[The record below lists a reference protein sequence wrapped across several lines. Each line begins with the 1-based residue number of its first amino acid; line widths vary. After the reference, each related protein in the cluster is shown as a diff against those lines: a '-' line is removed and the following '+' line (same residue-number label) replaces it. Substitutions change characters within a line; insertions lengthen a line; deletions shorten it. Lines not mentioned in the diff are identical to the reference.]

1 MLVQDLVSVLC
12 LRYLKQSGIDLWQYA
27 LPLTRR
33 SSELKL
39 PHMRYGIFN
48 LPSLSAADRANGA
61 DRLHTTVEQAAY
73 GEELG
78 FDSVWLAEHHFH
90 SFGGTLSSPP
100 VIGAAI
106 AQRTRKI
113 RIGTAVTLLPYH
125 NPLRIAE
132 DYATLDCLSRGRL
145 EFGIGHGFIKWES
158 LTFGTPLEELR
169 ERFKENLE
177 IILRAW
183 SEPKFSHKGRFYQ
196 YQNVELLPRPA
207 QQPYPSVW
215 MGATSTSESF
225 EFAGRS
231 GFHLMLIPF
240 LHEIDELGTMVQA
253 YKKARQAGGHD
264 PATARVIAMYHIY
277 VGENSAE
284 ARATAE
290 PALAAYH
297 GAAAEARNLTQGIP
311 EPETYRTHDE
321 HRAKMRKLTFNDL
334 VDQNRVL
341 VGSAAEVRDKVE
353 HVRERLH
360 LTDLAGNF
368 ALGSLPDA
376 STRATLRRFMDQ
388 VAPKV

>member
-1 MLVQDLVSVLC
+1 
-12 LRYLKQSGIDLWQYA
+12 
-27 LPLTRR
+27 
-33 SSELKL
+33 
-39 PHMRYGIFN
+39 MRYGIFY
-48 LPSLSAADRANGA
+48 LPSLGPDRSDGA
-61 DRLHTTVEQAAY
+61 DRLCTIVEQSAF

-90 SFGGTLSSPP
+90 SFGGILSSPT

-106 AQRTRKI
+106 AQRTSTI

-158 LTFGTPLEELR
+158 LTFGAPLDELR
-169 ERFKENLE
+169 DRFKENLD

-183 SEPKFSHKGRFYQ
+183 SEPRFSHAGRFYR
-196 YQNVELLPRPA
+196 YKDVELLPRPA
-207 QQPYPSVW
+207 QKPYPAVW
-215 MGATSTSESF
+215 MGATSTAESF

-240 LHEIDELGTMVQA
+240 LHEIEELREMVEL
-253 YKKARQAGGHD
+253 YLKSRQAAGHD
-264 PATARVIAMYHIY
+264 RASARIIAMYHIY

-297 GAAAEARNLTQGIP
+297 AAAAEARNLTQGIA
-311 EPETYRTHDE
+311 EPESYRTHDE

-341 VGSAAEVRDKVE
+341 IGDAAEVREKVA

-368 ALGSLPDA
+368 ALGSLPDQP
-376 STRATLRRFMDQ
+376 TRATLRRFIEE
-388 VAPKV
+388 VAAKV

>member
-1 MLVQDLVSVLC
+1 
-12 LRYLKQSGIDLWQYA
+12 
-27 LPLTRR
+27 
-33 SSELKL
+33 
-39 PHMRYGIFN
+39 MRYGIFY
-48 LPSLSAADRANGA
+48 LPSLTAADRANGA
-61 DRLHTTVEQAAY
+61 ARLREVVEQSAY
-73 GEELG
+73 AEELG

-90 SFGGTLSSPP
+90 SFGGILSSPT

-106 AQRTRKI
+106 AQRTSKI

-132 DYATLDCLSRGRL
+132 DYATLDCLSGGRL

-177 IILRAW
+177 IILKSW
-183 SEPKFSHKGRFYQ
+183 TKTNFSHKGRFYQ
-196 YQNVELLPRPA
+196 FDNVEVLPRPV
-207 QQPYPSVW
+207 QRPYPTIW
-215 MGATSTSESF
+215 MGATSTAESF

-240 LHEIDELGTMVQA
+240 LHEIEELREMVEIYLTA
-253 YKKARQAGGHD
+253 HRAAGHD
-264 PATARVIAMYHIY
+264 PKTARVIAMYHIY
-277 VGENSAE
+277 VGENAAE
-284 ARATAE
+284 ARSTAE

-297 GAAAEARNLTQGIP
+297 AAAAEARNLTQGIP
-311 EPETYRTHDE
+311 EPESYRTHDE

-334 VDQNRVL
+334 VSQNRVL
-341 VGSAAEVRDKVE
+341 VGDAAEVREKVA
-353 HVRERLH
+353 HVRERLQ

-376 STRATLRRFMDQ
+376 PTRATLRRFMEQ
-388 VAPKV
+388 VGARV

>member
-1 MLVQDLVSVLC
+1 MAI
-12 LRYLKQSGIDLWQYA
+12 RPSGSQ
-27 LPLTRR
+27 
-33 SSELKL
+33 SELTVVCFSSNFGI
-39 PHMRYGIFN
+39 MRYGIFF
-48 LPSLSAADRANGA
+48 LPSLTGA
-61 DRLHTTVEQAAY
+61 DSANAAERLHAIVEQAAY

-90 SFGGTLSSPP
+90 SFGGILSSPP

-106 AQRTRKI
+106 AQRTANI

-132 DYATLDCLSRGRL
+132 DYATLDCLSGGRL

-169 ERFKENLE
+169 ERFQETLA

-183 SEPKFSHKGRFYQ
+183 SGTKFSHEGRFYR
-196 YQNVELLPRPA
+196 YGGIEVLPRPA
-207 QQPYPSVW
+207 QRPFPTVW
-215 MGATSTSESF
+215 MGATSTEESF
-225 EFAGRS
+225 SFAGRS

-240 LHEIDELGTMVQA
+240 LHEIDELREMVEV
-253 YKKARQAGGHD
+253 YLTARRAAGHD
-264 PATARVIAMYHIY
+264 MNTARIIAMYHVY
-277 VGENSAE
+277 VGENASE

-290 PALAAYH
+290 PALAGYH
-297 GAAAEARNLTQGIP
+297 SAAAEARNLTQGIP
-311 EPETYRTHDE
+311 EPASYRTHDE

-334 VDQNRVL
+334 VEQNRVL
-341 VGSAAEVRDKVE
+341 VGDAAEVREKVA

-368 ALGSLPDA
+368 ALGNLPDA
-376 STRATLRRFMDQ
+376 PTRGTLRRFIEE
-388 VAPKV
+388 VAPKL

>member
-1 MLVQDLVSVLC
+1 
-12 LRYLKQSGIDLWQYA
+12 
-27 LPLTRR
+27 
-33 SSELKL
+33 
-39 PHMRYGIFN
+39 MRYGIFH
-48 LPSLSAADRANGA
+48 LPALIAAGRSGGTG
-61 DRLHTTVEQAAY
+61 RLHAIVEQSAY

-90 SFGGTLSSPP
+90 SFGGILSSPP

-106 AQRTRKI
+106 AQRTSKI
-113 RIGTAVTLLPYH
+113 RIGTAVALLPYH

-132 DYATLDCLSRGRL
+132 DYATLDCLSGGRL

-169 ERFKENLE
+169 DRFKENLD
-177 IILRAW
+177 IILKAW
-183 SEPKFSHKGRFYQ
+183 GQAKFSYESRSYR
-196 YQNVELLPRPA
+196 YDNVELLPRPV
-207 QQPYPSVW
+207 QKPSPAVW
-215 MGATSTSESF
+215 MGATSTAESF

-240 LHEIDELGTMVQA
+240 LHEIDELRSMVEI
-253 YKKARQAGGHD
+253 YLNARGAAGHD
-264 PATARVIAMYHIY
+264 PKTARVIAMYHIY
-277 VGENSAE
+277 VGENSSE

-297 GAAAEARNLTQGIP
+297 AAAAEARNLTQGIP
-311 EPETYRTHDE
+311 EPESYRTHDE

-334 VDQNRVL
+334 VEQNRVL
-341 VGSAAEVRDKVE
+341 VGDAAEAREKVA

-368 ALGSLPDA
+368 ALGSLSDHP
-376 STRATLRRFMDQ
+376 TRATLRRFIEQ
-388 VAPKV
+388 VAPKS

>member
-1 MLVQDLVSVLC
+1 
-12 LRYLKQSGIDLWQYA
+12 
-27 LPLTRR
+27 
-33 SSELKL
+33 
-39 PHMRYGIFN
+39 MRYGIFH
-48 LPSLSAADRANGA
+48 LPALSAADRADGLDHMRA
-61 DRLHTTVEQAAY
+61 IIEQTAY
-73 GEELG
+73 GEKLG

-90 SFGGTLSSPP
+90 SFGGILASPP

-106 AQRTRKI
+106 AQRTTKI

-132 DYATLDCLSRGRL
+132 DYATLDCLSGGRL

-158 LTFGTPLEELR
+158 LTFGVPLDELR
-169 ERFKENLE
+169 ERFRESLE
-177 IILRAW
+177 IVLKAW
-183 SEPKFSHKGRFYQ
+183 SEPKFTHKGKSYQ
-196 YQNVELLPRPA
+196 YDNVELLPRPA
-207 QQPYPSVW
+207 QKPYPTVW
-215 MGATSTSESF
+215 MGATSTAESF

-240 LHEIDELGTMVQA
+240 LHEIDELREMVEI
-253 YKKARQAGGHD
+253 YLNARQSAGHD
-264 PATARVIAMYHIY
+264 HATARVIAMYHIY
-277 VGENSAE
+277 VGESSAE

-297 GAAAEARNLTQGIP
+297 AAAAEARNLTQGVP
-311 EPETYRTHDE
+311 EPPSYRTHDE

-341 VGSAAEVRDKVE
+341 VGDAAEVRDKVA

-360 LTDLAGNF
+360 LTDLTGNF

-376 STRATLRRFMDQ
+376 PTRATLRRFMEQ
-388 VAPKV
+388 VAPVA

>member
-1 MLVQDLVSVLC
+1 
-12 LRYLKQSGIDLWQYA
+12 
-27 LPLTRR
+27 
-33 SSELKL
+33 
-39 PHMRYGIFN
+39 MRFGIFH
-48 LPSLSAADRANGA
+48 LPSLTAADHTNGA
-61 DRLHTTVEQAAY
+61 DRLHSIVEHAAY

-90 SFGGTLSSPP
+90 SFGGILSSPP

-106 AQRTRKI
+106 AQRTAKI

-145 EFGIGHGFIKWES
+145 EFGVGHGFIKWES
-158 LTFGTPLEELR
+158 LTFGTPLEDLR
-169 ERFKENLE
+169 NRFKENLK
-177 IILRAW
+177 IILNAW
-183 SEPKFSHKGRFYQ
+183 SEPKFSHNGNSYQ
-196 YQNVELLPRPA
+196 YDNVELLPRPV
-207 QQPYPSVW
+207 QKPYPTVW
-215 MGATSTSESF
+215 MGATSTAESF

-240 LHEIDELGTMVQA
+240 LHEIDELRAMVTM
-253 YKKARQAGGHD
+253 YLNARRAAGLD
-264 PATARVIAMYHIY
+264 VDTARIIAMYHIY
-277 VGENSAE
+277 VGESADE

-297 GAAAEARNLTQGIP
+297 AAAAEARNLTQGIP
-311 EPETYRTHDE
+311 EPESYRTHDE

-334 VDQNRVL
+334 VEQDRVL
-341 VGSAAEVRDKVE
+341 VGDAAEVRDKVA

-368 ALGSLPDA
+368 ALGSLPD
-376 STRATLRRFMDQ
+376 SMTRATLRRFIEQ
-388 VAPKV
+388 VAPKS

>member
-1 MLVQDLVSVLC
+1 M
-12 LRYLKQSGIDLWQYA
+12 K
-27 LPLTRR
+27 
-33 SSELKL
+33 
-39 PHMRYGIFN
+39 YGIFF
-48 LPSLSAADRANGA
+48 LPSLTAGDRDDAAGTLRCI
-61 DRLHTTVEQAAY
+61 VEQSAY

-90 SFGGTLSSPP
+90 SFGGFLSSPP
-100 VIGAAI
+100 VIGAAM
-106 AQRTRKI
+106 AQRTAKI

-125 NPLRIAE
+125 NPVRIAE
-132 DYATLDCLSRGRL
+132 DYATLDCLSGGRL

-169 ERFKENLE
+169 YRFKQSLE
-177 IILRAW
+177 IILKAW
-183 SEPKFSHKGRFYQ
+183 SEPRFSHKGRSYQ
-196 YQNVELLPRPA
+196 YDNVELLPRTV
-207 QQPYPSVW
+207 QKPYPTVW
-215 MGATSTSESF
+215 MGATSTAESF

-240 LHEIDELGTMVQA
+240 LHEIDELRSMVEIYLNA
-253 YKKARQAGGHD
+253 YRMAGHD
-264 PATARVIAMYHIY
+264 PKTARVIAMYHIY

-297 GAAAEARNLTQGIP
+297 AAAAEARNLTQGIP
-311 EPETYRTHDE
+311 EPESYRTHDE
-321 HRAKMRKLTFNDL
+321 HRAKMRKLKFDDL

-341 VGSAAEVRDKVE
+341 VGDAAEVREKVA

-376 STRATLRRFMDQ
+376 PTRATLQRFIED

>member
-1 MLVQDLVSVLC
+1 
-12 LRYLKQSGIDLWQYA
+12 
-27 LPLTRR
+27 
-33 SSELKL
+33 
-39 PHMRYGIFN
+39 MRFGIFH
-48 LPSLSAADRANGA
+48 LPSLTAADHTNGA
-61 DRLHTTVEQAAY
+61 DRLHSIVEHAAY

-90 SFGGTLSSPP
+90 SFGGILSSPP

-106 AQRTRKI
+106 AQRTAKI

-145 EFGIGHGFIKWES
+145 EFGVGHGFIKWES
-158 LTFGTPLEELR
+158 LTFGTPLEDLR
-169 ERFKENLE
+169 NRFKENLE
-177 IILRAW
+177 IILKAW
-183 SEPKFSHKGRFYQ
+183 SEPKFSHNGNSYQ
-196 YQNVELLPRPA
+196 YDNVELLPRPV
-207 QQPYPSVW
+207 QKPYPTVW
-215 MGATSTSESF
+215 MGATSTAESF

-240 LHEIDELGTMVQA
+240 LHEIDELRAMVNM
-253 YKKARQAGGHD
+253 YLNARRAAGLD
-264 PATARVIAMYHIY
+264 VDTARIIAMYHIY
-277 VGENSAE
+277 VGESADE

-297 GAAAEARNLTQGIP
+297 AAAAEARNLTQGIP
-311 EPETYRTHDE
+311 EPESYRTHDE

-334 VDQNRVL
+334 VQQNRVL
-341 VGSAAEVRDKVE
+341 VGDAAEVRDKVA

-368 ALGSLPDA
+368 ALGSLPDLQ
-376 STRATLRRFMDQ
+376 THTTLRRFMEQ
-388 VAPKV
+388 VAARIET